1 MEKIIPSSDKKE
13 LLAQLYVFRGMLGEV
28 YCAADNYEQSK
39 LIFEEQKSVVENLSN
54 KFNELPETIV
64 NTIAKHKQCHN
75 DAKLRITMIV
85 GLSLACGLIFLTTI
99 KYLIPLLD
107 GGPQLLLIYPIL
119 FAVPAALFFGIKWI
133 KNYRRGSPSLRVEKK
148 AKKEYEYYIQNNR
161 DDNNVKLLKKYP
173 DEIATAKKAANEKY
187 KPMIINQRKY
197 CEKKE
202 VLKNMFAEF
211 LIERDWGMIDTL
223 LYMVSSGR
231 ADTMKEALN
240 TGDLAIRHEQM
251 IGEIKRTQLLLANL
265 TNTTIQCTR
274 ALCMGMNQLNDSIN
288 RVGNKIDSLSECVR
302 QAGNSINKTIEVSSI
317 EMTERIGRINYQLE
331 K

>member
-1 MEKIIPSSDKKE
+1 MEKIRPSSDKKE
-13 LLAQLYVFRGMLGEV
+13 LLAQLYVFRGILGEV
-28 YCAADNYEQSK
+28 YCAANNYEQSK
-39 LIFEEQKSVVENLSN
+39 SIFEEQKSVVENLSN
-54 KFNELPETIV
+54 EFNKLPEKIV
-64 NTIAKHKQCHN
+64 DTIARKKQHGK
-75 DAKLRITMIV
+75 DVKTRITMIA
-85 GLSLACGLIFLTTI
+85 GLFLICGLIFFITI
-99 KYLIPLLD
+99 KYLFPLIE
-107 GGPQLLLIYPIL
+107 GGPFFLLIYPIL
-119 FAVPAALFFGIKWI
+119 FAVPAALFFGIKLI
-133 KNYRRGSPSLRVEKK
+133 KDYEGWTSWRVKDK
-148 AKKEYEYYIQNNR
+148 AREQYEYYIENNR

-173 DEIATAKKAANEKY
+173 DEIAVAKNVANEKY
-187 KPMIINQRKY
+187 RPMIINQRKY

-202 VLKNMFAEF
+202 VLKNMFSEF
-211 LIERDWGMIDTL
+211 LIEQDWGMIDTL

-231 ADTMKEALN
+231 ADTLKEALN
-240 TGDLAIRHEQM
+240 TGDLAVRHEQI

-317 EMTERIGRINYQLE
+317 EMSERIGRINYQLE

>member
-1 MEKIIPSSDKKE
+1 MEKIRPSSDKKE

-28 YCAADNYEQSK
+28 YCAANNYEQSK
-39 LIFEEQKSVVENLSN
+39 SIFEEQKSVVENLSN
-54 KFNELPETIV
+54 EFNKLPEKIV
-64 NTIAKHKQCHN
+64 DTIARKKQHGK
-75 DAKLRITMIV
+75 DVKTRITMIA
-85 GLSLACGLIFLTTI
+85 GLFLICGLIFFITI
-99 KYLIPLLD
+99 KYLFPLIE
-107 GGPQLLLIYPIL
+107 GGPFLLLIYV
-119 FAVPAALFFGIKWI
+119 VPAALFLGIKMI
-133 KNYRRGSPSLRVEKK
+133 KGYERGWPSWRVKDK
-148 AKKEYEYYIQNNR
+148 ARKEYEYYIENNR

-173 DEIATAKKAANEKY
+173 DEIAAAKNVANEKY
-187 KPMIINQRKY
+187 RPMIINQRKY

-202 VLKNMFAEF
+202 VLKNMFSEF
-211 LIERDWGMIDTL
+211 LIEQDWGMIDTL

-231 ADTMKEALN
+231 ADTLKEALN
-240 TGDLAIRHEQM
+240 TGDLAVRHEQI

-317 EMTERIGRINYQLE
+317 EMSERIGRINYQLE

>member
-1 MEKIIPSSDKKE
+1 MEKIRPSSDKKE

-28 YCAADNYEQSK
+28 YCAANNYEQSK
-39 LIFEEQKSVVENLSN
+39 SIFEEQKSVVENLSN
-54 KFNELPETIV
+54 EFNKLPEKIV
-64 NTIAKHKQCHN
+64 DTIARKKQHGK
-75 DAKLRITMIV
+75 DVKTRITMIA
-85 GLSLACGLIFLTTI
+85 GLFLICGLIAFIAI
-99 KYLIPLLD
+99 KYEFFP
-107 GGPQLLLIYPIL
+107 LIY
-119 FAVPAALFFGIKWI
+119 AVPAALFFGIYLI
-133 KNYRRGSPSLRVEKK
+133 KDYEGWTSWRVKDK
-148 AKKEYEYYIQNNR
+148 ARKEYEYYIENNR
-161 DDNNVKLLKKYP
+161 KDNNVKLLKKYP
-173 DEIATAKKAANEKY
+173 DEIAAAKNVANEKY
-187 KPMIINQRKY
+187 RPMIINQRKY

-202 VLKNMFAEF
+202 VLKNMFSEF

-251 IGEIKRTQLLLANL
+251 IGEIKKTQLLLANL

-317 EMTERIGRINYQLE
+317 EMSERIGRINYQLE